1 MWEVNSS
8 VDFTI
13 CKSPIRGKKYCIAP
27 GAGNKSDV
35 LTYEIA
41 PHIAGN
47 LLRFIEGRP
56 GLMPRYSPGA
66 EGCMRGFPLTSAY
79 WESIPPISWP
89 TLQYHASRG
98 AKDFTNAKGHAR
110 KKPLRSQGNSHWTR
124 MGKWCAL
131 ALARLHPR
139 FRGEGWW
146 WWGRGF
152 LSLFFGPRL

>member
-41 PHIAGN
+41 PHSGEFASF
-47 LLRFIEGRP
+47 RRQFFF
-56 GLMPRYSPGA
+56 GLMPRYSPGT

-79 WESIPPISWP
+79 WES

-98 AKDFTNAKGHAR
+98 AKDFSNAKGHAR
-110 KKPLRSQGNSHWTR
+110 KKPLRSQGNSPWTR

-131 ALARLHPR
+131 ALARLHSR
-139 FRGEGWW
+139 FRGERWW

-152 LSLFFGPRL
+152 LSLFFVPRL

>member
-27 GAGNKSDV
+27 CAGNKSDV

-41 PHIAGN
+41 PHSGEFASFRRQAWSN
-47 LLRFIEGRP
+47 APLSAP
-56 GLMPRYSPGA
+56 GT
-66 EGCMRGFPLTSAY
+66 EGCMRGFLLTSAY
-79 WESIPPISWP
+79 WESIPPISWS

-110 KKPLRSQGNSHWTR
+110 KKPLRSQGNSPWTR